1 MYANKYKWRETT
13 NVTWI
18 LGELKRFCSILVP
31 SSAAHS
37 PTLIIQLWVNSDDKK
52 SVTQFKW
59 IKIHLNAWLMYNSV
73 QYENEANLPSKAF
86 LCFPRWHFKHE
97 IAMTRFKQ
105 DWVSAL
111 SLAFLPSSS
120 FLLTR
125 KTQCGFISCNLFA
138 LGIKR
143 VKMEIFT
150 ATQFG

>member
-1 MYANKYKWRETT
+1 MKRNDQRDMNSVWTEK
-13 NVTWI
+13 I
-18 LGELKRFCSILVP
+18 LFHPRSIVSRPLP
-31 SSAAHS
+31 DINNS
-37 PTLIIQLWVNSDDKK
+37 TLSQQRRQKK

-59 IKIHLNAWLMYNSV
+59 IKIHLNAWMMYNSV

-143 VKMEIFT
+143 GKMEIFT